1 MITHRC
7 VVRSEDEAEAAVE
20 MMLQWKRDESSEV
33 SVESSEDAAEEMSE
47 TSEPPVFLRT
57 KVHS

>member
-1 MITHRC
+1 MIIHRC
-7 VVRSEDEAEAAVE
+7 VVRSEDKAEAAVE
-20 MMLQWKRDESSEV
+20 MMLQWKPGESSEY

-47 TSEPPVFLRT
+47 TSEPPVVLRT